1 METRAAIVFCC
12 LYSALFQGFPCPF
25 FCQSQASPFT
35 FLRVLVHIPTV
46 HIRFASSILI
56 FIQHMF
62 YPARRSSLL
71 IFLPNYLT
79 SVSASAHVLS
89 VPISLAFMSPSLCL
103 FAHIYLLYY
112 TLYTACP
119 LSLLPFTSLLEDCAL
134 TMRFYSLSCP
144 SLPIT
149 VYWFAFWVSVVTDTF
164 PLSTLVFCMYRP
176 FLVSM

>member
-1 METRAAIVFCC
+1 
-12 LYSALFQGFPCPF
+12 
-25 FCQSQASPFT
+25 
-35 FLRVLVHIPTV
+35 
-46 HIRFASSILI
+46 
-56 FIQHMF
+56 MF

-71 IFLPNYLT
+71 IFLPNCLT

-119 LSLLPFTSLLEDCAL
+119 LSLLPFTSLLEGCAL

-164 PLSTLVFCMYRP
+164 PP
-176 FLVSM
+176 FYPRILYVPPFPCFHVANGPPAWVNTSPRLR